1 MKITADCALL
11 CKIDFFFSLY
21 SKQTM
26 TKKRAKKL
34 ISLSFQMS
42 LGVAKWLHMFRLN
55 AGTSRLLEAF
65 GTVRGHVT

>member
-1 MKITADCALL
+1 
-11 CKIDFFFSLY
+11 
-21 SKQTM
+21 M

-42 LGVAKWLHMFRLN
+42 LSVAKWLHMFRLN

-65 GTVRGHVT
+65 GTVRGNVT